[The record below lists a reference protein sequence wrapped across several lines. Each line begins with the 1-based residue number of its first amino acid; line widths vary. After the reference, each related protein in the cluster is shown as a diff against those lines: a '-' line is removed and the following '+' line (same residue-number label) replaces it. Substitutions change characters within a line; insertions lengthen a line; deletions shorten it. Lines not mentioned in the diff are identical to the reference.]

1 MILTICLFL
10 SGVVFLLLGWRWQNP
25 PSDEVLTALKGLTY
39 LKKDL
44 QRIQDQVDMHV
55 LEEKLQRTKL
65 MELRDAELEGVVRR
79 EPYRNE
85 DEQREKGKLYSLTTK
100 EPAKKHR
107 DLSHRQRNLAPKY
120 QEVLAM
126 AANGQRIPEIAQ
138 HLLLSQDAVR
148 MVLRTQS
155 QGGAQ

>member
-44 QRIQDQVDMHV
+44 QRVQDQVDVHV

-65 MELRDAELEGVVRR
+65 MELRDAELEGVVLRQ
-79 EPYRNE
+79 PYRNE
-85 DEQREKGKLYSLTTK
+85 DEQKEKGKLYSLTTK
-100 EPAKKHR
+100 EPLKKHK
-107 DLSHRQRNLAPKY
+107 DLAHQQRNLAPKY

-126 AANGQRIPEIAQ
+126 AANGQQISEIAQ
-138 HLLLSQDAVR
+138 HLLLSQDAVS

-155 QGGAQ
+155 QGGVQ